1 MTGHKGQGQG
11 MRLTVFVVQFESQS
25 EAVSSC
31 TTLGKYLPVEPSA
44 PAGLFDQ

>member
-1 MTGHKGQGQG
+1 MTGHKEQGQG
-11 MRLTVFVVQFESQS
+11 MRLTVFMVQFEGQS

-31 TTLGKYLPVEPSA
+31 TTLGKSLPVEPSA